1 MMNGINP
8 WVSDLRNS
16 GYRPVSRTGL
26 PPLRSQYHIRGFKL
40 GRIFA
45 TLVLVLALT
54 SLLYCSRTVTS
65 YSVMPPIERDYHPGE
80 NSSPS
85 HNHLLIISDHYEV
98 QEFFGET
105 FSKNPDV
112 FYSTRPFAPVFSS
125 RENDLNQFKAD
136 LLEDYF
142 NCRLKNQSY
151 LYEKAGFNER
161 VGSVTDDVNKSCFE
175 NNYCF
180 RHHNRKLCG
189 LCEHG
194 AERDSCEG
202 CGATDARLA
211 SQVCSHTKMRAAT
224 VELGS
229 CGASCLGRLLSRNDN
244 IKIVAIGCADCSS
257 NVSNCKTENSNYL
270 KSFNHLSFTL
280 NSFNEDRL
288 LALSKVIEY
297 SDHQTKKFLRASKI
311 NPKLQKFRRKREAN

>member
-40 GRIFA
+40 GRVFA
-45 TLVLVLALT
+45 TLVLALALT
-54 SLLYCSRTVTS
+54 SLLYCGRTVTS

-80 NSSPS
+80 NSLHSY
-85 HNHLLIISDHYEV
+85 NHLLIISDHYEV

-105 FSKNPDV
+105 FSNNPDV

-125 RENDLNQFKAD
+125 CGNDLNQFKAN

-151 LYEKAGFNER
+151 LYEIVGFNEHMS
-161 VGSVTDDVNKSCFE
+161 SVTDDVNESCFE

-180 RHHNRKLCG
+180 RNHNRKICD
-189 LCEHG
+189 LCEYEG
-194 AERDSCEG
+194 SGCEG
-202 CGATDARLA
+202 CGATDISLA
-211 SQVCSHTKMRAAT
+211 SRVCSHTKVRAAT
-224 VELGS
+224 VELGA
-229 CGASCLGRLLSRNDN
+229 CGALCLDQLLSRNNN
-244 IKIVAIGCADCSS
+244 IKIVVIGCADCSS
-257 NVSNCKTENSNYL
+257 NVSNCRTKNSNYL

-280 NSFNEDRL
+280 KSFNEDRV
-288 LALSKVIEY
+288 LAFSKILEY
-297 SDHQTKKFLRASKI
+297 SEHQTKNVLQASKI
-311 NPKLQKFRRKREAN
+311 NPKFRRKRDAVN